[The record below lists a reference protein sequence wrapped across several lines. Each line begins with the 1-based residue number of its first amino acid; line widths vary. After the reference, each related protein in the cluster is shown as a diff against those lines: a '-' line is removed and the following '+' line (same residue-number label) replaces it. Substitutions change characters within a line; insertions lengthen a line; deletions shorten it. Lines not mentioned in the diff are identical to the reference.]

1 MIRVDKE
8 TTSERVDNQAI
19 DDIKL
24 SEGELAINK
33 NLLKQIKIFENIND
47 DADNDIED
55 VLTRYG
61 V

>member
-1 MIRVDKE
+1 MDKE

-33 NLLKQIKIFENIND
+33 NLCGLC
-47 DADNDIED
+47 
-55 VLTRYG
+55 V
-61 V
+61 